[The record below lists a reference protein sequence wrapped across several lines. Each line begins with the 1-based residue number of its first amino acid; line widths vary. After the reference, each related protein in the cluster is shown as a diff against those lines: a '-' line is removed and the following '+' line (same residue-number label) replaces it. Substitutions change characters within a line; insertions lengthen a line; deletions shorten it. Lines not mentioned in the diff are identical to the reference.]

1 MRMHSVISDG
11 VSERRLNNSLFLMHL
26 ATEAYRRRHNLTRQE
41 FLDCDSRYHLLSF
54 ISECPDVFD
63 SMTEPEMADELDQ
76 YVEHFA

>member
-1 MRMHSVISDG
+1 MRMYSVISDG

-26 ATEAYRRRHNLTRQE
+26 ATDAYRRRHNMTRQE
-41 FLDCDSRYHLLSF
+41 FLDCDSRYHMLNF
-54 ISECPDVFD
+54 ISECPDIFD